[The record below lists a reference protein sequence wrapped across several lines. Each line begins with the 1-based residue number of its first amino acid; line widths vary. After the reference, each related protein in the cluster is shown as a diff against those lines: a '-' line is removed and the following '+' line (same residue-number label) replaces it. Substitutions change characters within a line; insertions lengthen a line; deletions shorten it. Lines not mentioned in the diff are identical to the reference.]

1 MELTVATANTT
12 WLVICQFLLFKIKIY
27 CVAFLAIQSFM
38 NTLFNPSMFQQPQQ
52 VRTGGPLQPQVQL
65 PQQKIDSDILSNST
79 FTSVGPVLSFATSS
93 PSSLQTSIS
102 LHPHPTTA
110 YTPVTTVQYVVSS
123 HQRPHCKVYDNSN
136 NETSSLSSQVR
147 WIYFTLLYLYCN

>member
-52 VRTGGPLQPQVQL
+52 VRTGGHLHLLVLFYLLQLHHLHHYKHQFHYIHI
-65 PQQKIDSDILSNST
+65 QQQHIL
-79 FTSVGPVLSFATSS
+79 
-93 PSSLQTSIS
+93 Q
-102 LHPHPTTA
+102 
-110 YTPVTTVQYVVSS
+110 
-123 HQRPHCKVYDNSN
+123 
-136 NETSSLSSQVR
+136 
-147 WIYFTLLYLYCN
+147 